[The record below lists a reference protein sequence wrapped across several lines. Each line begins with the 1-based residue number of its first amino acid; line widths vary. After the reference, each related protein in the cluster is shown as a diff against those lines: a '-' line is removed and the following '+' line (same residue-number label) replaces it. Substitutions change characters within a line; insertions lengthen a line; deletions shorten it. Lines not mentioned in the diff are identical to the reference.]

1 MEPSME
7 KILAGDPTALQS
19 LFSKKGYSVYKF
31 AADRTDDREIAKRV
45 TKEVFSGL
53 PLLLKKRN
61 IESLTPDSLDRILIE
76 RTKELCD
83 SFQDLA
89 AIRGELFG
97 EKASGS
103 AEEMPTDTKENASP
117 SPSFSSYRVEEKESS
132 SPSTQEAAAI
142 PENTSPIPSAEPY
155 TKSSSPSSEPTLLTG
170 LISPVVVAKDP
181 KPAFEDVSSKKE
193 TQASPPLYQVPA
205 SNRKALSSLYDD
217 PGFPEEPEEDTFYEK
232 DAGEKYVLFGFLL
245 FLLIV
250 CIMILGWAIV
260 GILMDIGWI
269 PYMDL
274 GYSWFNETIYPLF

>member
-45 TKEVFSGL
+45 TKEVFSSL

-61 IESLTPDSLDRILIE
+61 IESLTPDSLNRILIE

-97 EKASGS
+97 EKASAPS
-103 AEEMPTDTKENASP
+103 EELPTDTQENTFP
-117 SPSFSSYRVEEKESS
+117 SPSFSAYSVEEKESAAPAS
-132 SPSTQEAAAI
+132 QESAVI
-142 PENTSPIPSAEPY
+142 SENTSSIPAAEPF
-155 TKSSSPSSEPTLLTG
+155 TKSSAPSSEPTLLTG

-193 TQASPPLYQVPA
+193 AEAPPPLYEVPA

-232 DAGEKYVLFGFLL
+232 DAGGKSVLFGFLL